1 MRGRRQGQRLIH
13 AYLDRWACEE
23 GYRFCKQGF
32 EFEGVQA
39 RRFPT
44 LQNLVALASLSWA
57 LLATYQDDVT
67 HLLHQAKR
75 QKPKKALRFPFYSLL
90 AGWQRLFAP
99 ATAIFYRWW
108 RRPRQPDGGNDP
120 PIRDLFARQPGLLA
134 GVG

>member
-1 MRGRRQGQRLIH
+1 VWIEDRFPGGQR
-13 AYLDRWACEE
+13 A
-23 GYRFCKQGF
+23 F
-32 EFEGVQA
+32 ELEGVQA

-44 LQNLVALASLSWA
+44 LQNLVALASLSWV
-57 LLATYQDDVT
+57 LLAAYQDDVT

-75 QKPKKALRFPFYSLL
+75 QKRKKALRFPFYSLL